1 MKLKKV
7 GMVIRVHGQSR
18 TLLRQR
24 RKIAA
29 MSKESYVLSEIADE
43 DLEDI
48 FDYTTTEFG
57 LEQAEKYLFEIE
69 EVFQNLL
76 INPELGKIRNEIKEG
91 LYSFPKDNHII
102 FYRILEN
109 HIRIVR
115 VLHGSRDIPKY
126 F

>member
-1 MKLKKV
+1 
-7 GMVIRVHGQSR
+7 
-18 TLLRQR
+18 
-24 RKIAA
+24 
-29 MSKESYVLSEIADE
+29 MSKESCVLSEIADE

-57 LEQAEKYLFEIE
+57 LEQAEKYLNEIE
-69 EVFQNLL
+69 DVFQNLL
-76 INPELGKIRNEIKEG
+76 LNPELGKTRNEIKEG

-109 HIRIVR
+109 NIRIVR

>member
-1 MKLKKV
+1 M
-7 GMVIRVHGQSR
+7 S
-18 TLLRQR
+18 
-24 RKIAA
+24 RKI
-29 MSKESYVLSEIADE
+29 YILSEIADK

-48 FDYTTTEFG
+48 FDYTFDEFG
-57 LEQAEKYLFEIE
+57 FDQAEKYLLEFEEI
-69 EVFQNLL
+69 FQNLI
-76 INPELGKIRNEIKEG
+76 INPQIGKKRDEIKQG

-102 FYRILEN
+102 FYRILDN

>member
-1 MKLKKV
+1 M
-7 GMVIRVHGQSR
+7 S
-18 TLLRQR
+18 
-24 RKIAA
+24 RKI
-29 MSKESYVLSEIADE
+29 YILSEIADK

-48 FDYTTTEFG
+48 FDYTFDEFG
-57 LEQAEKYLFEIE
+57 FDQAEKDLLEIE
-69 EVFQNLL
+69 EIFRNLI
-76 INPELGKIRNEIKEG
+76 INPQIGKKRDEIKQG

-102 FYRILEN
+102 FYRILDN

>member
-1 MKLKKV
+1 M
-7 GMVIRVHGQSR
+7 S
-18 TLLRQR
+18 
-24 RKIAA
+24 RKI
-29 MSKESYVLSEIADE
+29 YILSEIADK

-48 FDYTTTEFG
+48 FDYTLDEFG
-57 LEQAEKYLFEIE
+57 FDQAEKYLLEIE
-69 EVFQNLL
+69 EIFQNL
-76 INPELGKIRNEIKEG
+76 IVNPQIGKKRDEIKKG

-102 FYRILEN
+102 FYRILDN

>member
-1 MKLKKV
+1 
-7 GMVIRVHGQSR
+7 
-18 TLLRQR
+18 
-24 RKIAA
+24 

-57 LEQAEKYLFEIE
+57 LEQAEKYLNEIE
-69 EVFQNLL
+69 DVFQNLL
-76 INPELGKIRNEIKEG
+76 LNQELGKTRNEIKEG

-109 HIRIVR
+109 NIRIVR
-115 VLHGSRDIPKY
+115 ALHGSRDIPKY

>member
-1 MKLKKV
+1 MF
-7 GMVIRVHGQSR
+7 
-18 TLLRQR
+18 
-24 RKIAA
+24 RKI
-29 MSKESYVLSEIADE
+29 YILSEIADK

-48 FDYTTTEFG
+48 FDYTFDEFG
-57 LEQAEKYLFEIE
+57 FDQAEKYLLEIE
-69 EVFQNLL
+69 EIFQNL
-76 INPELGKIRNEIKEG
+76 IVNPQIGKNRDEIKQG

-102 FYRILEN
+102 FYRILDN

>member
-1 MKLKKV
+1 M
-7 GMVIRVHGQSR
+7 S
-18 TLLRQR
+18 
-24 RKIAA
+24 RKI
-29 MSKESYVLSEIADE
+29 YILSEIADK

-48 FDYTTTEFG
+48 FDYTFDEFG
-57 LEQAEKYLFEIE
+57 FDQAEKYLLEIE
-69 EVFQNLL
+69 EIFQNLI
-76 INPELGKIRNEIKEG
+76 INPQIGKKRDEIKQA

-102 FYRILEN
+102 FYRILDN

>member
-1 MKLKKV
+1 
-7 GMVIRVHGQSR
+7 
-18 TLLRQR
+18 
-24 RKIAA
+24 

-57 LEQAEKYLFEIE
+57 LEQAEKYLNEIE
-69 EVFQNLL
+69 DVFQNLL
-76 INPELGKIRNEIKEG
+76 LNPELGKTRNEIKEG

-109 HIRIVR
+109 NIRIVR
-115 VLHGSRDIPKY
+115 ALHGSRDIPKY

>member
-1 MKLKKV
+1 M
-7 GMVIRVHGQSR
+7 S
-18 TLLRQR
+18 
-24 RKIAA
+24 RKI
-29 MSKESYVLSEIADE
+29 YILSEIADK

-48 FDYTTTEFG
+48 FDYTVDEFG
-57 LEQAEKYLFEIE
+57 FDQAEKYLLEIE
-69 EVFQNLL
+69 EIFQNL
-76 INPELGKIRNEIKEG
+76 IVNPQLGKKRDEIKQD

-102 FYRILEN
+102 FYRILDN

>member
-1 MKLKKV
+1 
-7 GMVIRVHGQSR
+7 
-18 TLLRQR
+18 
-24 RKIAA
+24 
-29 MSKESYVLSEIADE
+29 MSKEFYILSEIADE

-48 FDYTTTEFG
+48 FDYTMDEFG
-57 LEQAEKYLFEIE
+57 FEQAEKYLTEIE
-69 EVFQNLL
+69 EVFQSLL
-76 INPELGKIRNEIKEG
+76 INQELGKKRNEIKEG

-102 FYRILEN
+102 FYRILDN

>member
-1 MKLKKV
+1 M
-7 GMVIRVHGQSR
+7 S
-18 TLLRQR
+18 
-24 RKIAA
+24 RKI
-29 MSKESYVLSEIADE
+29 YILSEIADK

-48 FDYTTTEFG
+48 FDLTFDEFG
-57 LEQAEKYLFEIE
+57 FEQAEKYLLEIE
-69 EVFQNLL
+69 EIFQNLI
-76 INPELGKIRNEIKEG
+76 INPQIGKKRDEIKQG

-102 FYRILEN
+102 FYRILDK